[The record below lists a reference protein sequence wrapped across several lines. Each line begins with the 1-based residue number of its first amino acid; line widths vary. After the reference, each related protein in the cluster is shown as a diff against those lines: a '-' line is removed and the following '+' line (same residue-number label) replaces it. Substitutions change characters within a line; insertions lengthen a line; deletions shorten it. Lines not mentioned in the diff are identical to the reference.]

1 MNLERA
7 EYMIRQ
13 AFDADEAGDEEE
25 AANLYM
31 EAAELCLNLVCY
43 IGYTLHLSTSYSLLH
58 PLHFALSLNAEPKLP
73 AIAAEPLLV
82 FEGNGMTRHW
92 DNKVR

>member
-58 PLHFALSLNAEPKLP
+58 PLHFALSLSPSPRRPLP
-73 AIAAEPLLV
+73 LALSTSPSTPHPLQK
-82 FEGNGMTRHW
+82 NH
-92 DNKVR
+92 